1 MLQLIFRLSINKE
14 DLKKHKGKKVISD
27 FIIKKND
34 LVKNFEQARTHNY
47 REILQNEQFDLRTA
61 RNVIQLAIEFKS

>member
-1 MLQLIFRLSINKE
+1 M
-14 DLKKHKGKKVISD
+14 ISD